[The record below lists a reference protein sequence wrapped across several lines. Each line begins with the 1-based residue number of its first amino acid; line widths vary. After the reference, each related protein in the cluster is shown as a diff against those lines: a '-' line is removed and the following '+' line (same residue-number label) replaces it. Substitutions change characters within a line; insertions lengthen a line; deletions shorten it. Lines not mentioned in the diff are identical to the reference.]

1 MNIWLAPLE
10 GTTDAIFRRVHH
22 QCFTGVEKYY
32 IPFVSP
38 TQNMVFT
45 ARELS
50 AIAPENNAGV
60 PAVPQ
65 LLGKNADHLLWAIRE
80 LRAMGYTE
88 VNLNLG
94 CPSGTVTAK
103 GKGSGLL
110 REPEVLAPFLD
121 ELFAHAVLPVSIK
134 TRIGYASAEEWPA
147 LLALLSRYPA
157 KELIIHPRT
166 RADFYKGPIHPET
179 YALAREKAAQPLVY
193 NGDLFTAADCRALMA
208 SYPDTAALMVGRGLI
223 ANPAMAQ
230 ELCGGAKVTTA
241 ALRAFHDRL
250 LEAYAQR
257 YQPDQVHRRVREVMK
272 YISCCYQGAEKP
284 RKAIRKAANLR
295 AHQEAVD
302 WLFRDFELTEEPGYL
317 PESWTG

>member
-1 MNIWLAPLE
+1 MRIWFAPLE

-50 AIAPENNAGV
+50 AIAPENNMDV

-65 LLGKNADHLLWAIRE
+65 LLGKNAEHLLWAIRE
-80 LRAMGYTE
+80 LKTMGYEE

-110 REPEVLAPFLD
+110 REPEALAALLD
-121 ELFAHAVLPVSIK
+121 ELFAHTTLPISIK

-147 LLALLSRYPA
+147 LLELLCRYPA

-166 RADFYKGPIHPET
+166 RADFYKGSIHPET
-179 YALAREKAAQPLVY
+179 YALACERATQPLVY
-193 NGDLFTAADCRALMA
+193 NGDLFTATDCWTLMTAAPDTSALMI
-208 SYPDTAALMVGRGLI
+208 GRGLI

-230 ELCGGAKVTTA
+230 ELCGGEKLTTTA
-241 ALRAFHDRL
+241 LRNFHDRL
-250 LEAYAQR
+250 CEAYAQR
-257 YQPDQVHRRVREVMK
+257 YQADQVHRRVREVMK

-302 WLFRDFELTEEPGYL
+302 WLFRDFELMAEPGYT